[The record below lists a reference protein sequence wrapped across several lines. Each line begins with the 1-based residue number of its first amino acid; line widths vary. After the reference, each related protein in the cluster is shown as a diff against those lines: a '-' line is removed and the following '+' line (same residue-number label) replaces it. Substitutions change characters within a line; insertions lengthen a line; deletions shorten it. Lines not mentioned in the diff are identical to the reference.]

1 MSDTAPETIVPQAAD
16 PSFHGHAARFV
27 NQGIALH
34 QQGKVLEAEP
44 LYRNALDLVQD
55 QPDALHML
63 AVVSSQK
70 GDQIEAERLVR
81 RALQVLPNHTA
92 YHNTL
97 GRVLLLQGRAEE
109 GLAALER
116 SLELAPQ
123 NPEAHFNVGDAMLG
137 QGKAREAEAR
147 FRRALQFKP
156 THAMAAFGL
165 GRALWA
171 QGDAPGALPWFQ
183 LAHLFAPADLN
194 ILNQLA
200 VAYMALGHRDD
211 ALKTFETL
219 LAAAPNSPV
228 VQCNVGVLNGH
239 ANRIKAIEH
248 YRKALTLDPT
258 MSPAQDGYIEIAR
271 QLCLWDDF
279 LDRTIGDAL
288 AGVRQRLAEGRGA
301 EFRAFTAL
309 YLPFT
314 PEEQLAVARS
324 ESAKLAQDVGDPL
337 HGPSALCEGRLR
349 IGYISADARNHP
361 VGHLLQDM
369 FRHHDRSRFEVFFY
383 STGVDDGSIQR
394 RAIQSTV
401 EHFVEARG
409 TTSAELA
416 QRIAADGVQVLVD
429 LMGHTA
435 DSRMAV
441 LARRP
446 APVQIH
452 YLGFPGSTG
461 APFVDY
467 LIADPVILQAV
478 KGDLTG
484 SAAITASSLDLQAQ
498 AGSIN
503 YVGALTAPSVYVD
516 AATGAVALGAVNMGT
531 VGTLQAYAGNGN
543 VTMNGAVTAPSVQLG
558 ATGGSVLIN
567 NNISATGLVRVNADN
582 QIMVYGNVNAG
593 TAGVV
598 QLVTNDVWTGAYN
611 LGVVIMPSGGVSADI
626 VDVAVAQSQGYAGN
640 MLQYG
645 TLSAVDMLPR
655 GFTFTGNSY
664 YQGAGAVINTP
675 IAAFDYGHATSG
687 GAIAG
692 GIVYGSA
699 NPQPSNAFF
708 NAVVVGGSNVPA
720 TGGVALTVT
729 PNNLGGAM
737 QNVNL
742 MGIGNTTLSTAPAV
756 GALFGSTGST
766 VINTGFVP
774 SNLFIRAQGG
784 NLTLA
789 GNSGS
794 DFYWPGLVYASTVQ
808 SGKVSTV
815 DTTKTITLGGSL
827 SNALPYQATGGAGMY
842 LMTGKVV
849 APTTASLTV
858 NTNSNIN
865 VLSPLQVAGMNLYTA
880 SAPTGLVLNYDA
892 TLPTANVVSYTP
904 PAN

>member
-467 LIADPVILQAV
+467 LIADPVILPPDRTEQRSEAV
-478 KGDLTG
+478 IYLPVYQVNSHRSLPEGPVYNRETFQIAKDWFLFYCFNNNYKIDPEIFALWMRVLKGAPHARLALLATDIPVVERLR
-484 SAAITASSLDLQAQ
+484 AQ
-498 AGSIN
+498 AE
-503 YVGALTAPSVYVD
+503 
-516 AATGAVALGAVNMGT
+516 
-531 VGTLQAYAGNGN
+531 QH
-543 VTMNGAVTAPSVQLG
+543 
-558 ATGGSVLIN
+558 
-567 NNISATGLVRVNADN
+567 
-582 QIMVYGNVNAG
+582 
-593 TAGVV
+593 
-598 QLVTNDVWTGAYN
+598 
-611 LGVVIMPSGGVSADI
+611 GVSRDRLLFA
-626 VDVAVAQSQGYAGN
+626 GY
-640 MLQYG
+640 M
-645 TLSAVDMLPR
+645 D
-655 GFTFTGNSY
+655 
-664 YQGAGAVINTP
+664 
-675 IAAFDYGHATSG
+675 
-687 GAIAG
+687 
-692 GIVYGSA
+692 
-699 NPQPSNAFF
+699 QPSNLARQRLMDLFLDTPAY
-708 NAVVVGGSNVPA
+708 NAGATAADALWSGVPLLTLQGRSYITRVGQSLLNHLGLPELAAPDLAAYEAQAIELAHNPERIA
-720 TGGVALTVT
+720 AYKAQLRAAA
-729 PNNLGGAM
+729 PNA
-737 QNVNL
+737 
-742 MGIGNTTLSTAPAV
+742 
-756 GALFGSTGST
+756 ALFDTAAQVGR
-766 VINTGFVP
+766 
-774 SNLFIRAQGG
+774 LERAYTQAWSRYIEG
-784 NLTLA
+784 
-789 GNSGS
+789 
-794 DFYWPGLVYASTVQ
+794 AS
-808 SGKVSTV
+808 
-815 DTTKTITLGGSL
+815 
-827 SNALPYQATGGAGMY
+827 
-842 LMTGKVV
+842 
-849 APTTASLTV
+849 
-858 NTNSNIN
+858 
-865 VLSPLQVAGMNLYTA
+865 
-880 SAPTGLVLNYDA
+880 
-892 TLPTANVVSYTP
+892 
-904 PAN
+904 PADMHLD